1 MTVRKRL
8 RAGIVCLSVH
18 DGCGECR
25 VCTVRF
31 ERRSRLCQECGIFKR
46 RCILRFTNG
55 EVNRRKIGIE
65 EYIEKEFGSLFEK
78 SELPFP
84 PYSGVAATLEGS
96 SLLDSQL
103 YFKFFDCE
111 TVYQVD
117 DYCEQKQHS

>member
-1 MTVRKRL
+1 M
-8 RAGIVCLSVH
+8 
-18 DGCGECR
+18 
-25 VCTVRF
+25 
-31 ERRSRLCQECGIFKR
+31 
-46 RCILRFTNG
+46 LRFTNG

-78 SELPFP
+78 SELLFTVQRCC
-84 PYSGVAATLEGS
+84 GNTQREQ
-96 SLLDSQL
+96 LLDSQL